1 MVSMARDRA
10 IIFDDS
16 FNHEAWN
23 DHPCEARIA
32 LIFDVWHPDLSA
44 REVKFLSF
52 LQTAAM
58 KRAVCEAAGVHGDTP
73 PLGHRPGGACGPR
86 TRGSGARAA
95 QAAPGHVSFRFSMLE
110 IR

>member
-1 MVSMARDRA
+1 MVRMARDKA

-23 DHPCEARIA
+23 DHPSQSRIA

-58 KRAVCEAAGVHGDTP
+58 KRAKRVCEAAGVRGDTFYSVIDQ
-73 PLGHRPGGACGPR
+73 GRRVRPEDARVWGA
-86 TRGSGARAA
+86 AA
-95 QAAPGHVSFRFSMLE
+95 AAAPGDA
-110 IR
+110 